1 MYIGNYGYS
10 VPKSSITSK
19 VELLIKKELTIKP
32 FSINNTKNRFLTKI
46 DSFPAY
52 REVEDEI
59 YVPMYYGISKFGI
72 PTDVRILSGEHI
84 CVPFNGSLRDYQI
97 PVITKTL
104 DYFRTTLNPISSGLL
119 ELPCAWG
126 KTGGALYMVSQ
137 ISKKTLVIVH
147 KTFLMNQWIERIAQF
162 LPTAKVG
169 RIQGSTFDV
178 EGKDIVLCMLQSL
191 SMKEYNTDIFNDFGF
206 TIIDEVHHISS
217 QTFSCALFKVV
228 TKYMIGL
235 TATLQRKDGTTPV
248 IKMFIGDVIY
258 KGVREERLNVKV
270 NAYHYHTDDA
280 VFNDTVLDWKG
291 NPMYSTMI
299 TKLCDYSS
307 RTEFILDIIQKIYL
321 ENPMQQ
327 IMVLAHNKSILT
339 YIFNA
344 IQSRN
349 LCDGS
354 VGYYIGGMKE
364 EALKESELKK
374 IIIATYSMAA
384 EALDI
389 KTLTTLVM
397 ATPKTDIEQAV
408 GRILRD
414 RHSSPLI
421 VDIVDQHGIFLNQWK
436 KRKTFYKS
444 NHYEITDIRDKPYEK
459 PSASIDDKDFLG
471 FGKCIISFKKK

>member
-1 MYIGNYGYS
+1 MYIGSKGYS
-10 VPKSSITSK
+10 VPKASITSN
-19 VELLIKKELTIKP
+19 VEVLIKKDLTIKP
-32 FSINNTKNRFLTKI
+32 FSINNTKNRFLNKI
-46 DSFPAY
+46 ETFPAY
-52 REVEDEI
+52 REENGEI

-72 PTDVRILSGEHI
+72 PTDIRISDGVNI
-84 CVPFNGSLRDYQI
+84 CVPFNGSLRDYQA
-97 PVITKTL
+97 PVIAKTL
-104 DYFRTTLNPISSGLL
+104 DYFRNTPNPISSGLL

-169 RIQGSTFDV
+169 RIQGSVFDV
-178 EGKDIVLCMLQSL
+178 DGKDIVLCMLQSL
-191 SMKEYNTDIFNDFGF
+191 SMKEYNTDIFSEFGF

-217 QTFSCALFKVV
+217 QTFSCALFKVI

-258 KGVREERLNVKV
+258 KGVREERLNVLVK
-270 NAYHYHTDDA
+270 AHHYYTDDA
-280 VFNDTVLDWKG
+280 VFNDTVMDWKG

-299 TKLCDYSS
+299 TKLCNYSQ
-307 RTEFILDIIQKIYL
+307 RTEFILDIIQQMYTD
-321 ENPMQQ
+321 NPIQQ

-339 YIFNA
+339 YIYDA
-344 IQSRN
+344 ISSRSI
-349 LCDGS
+349 CDGS

-364 EALKESELKK
+364 EALKESEGKK

-421 VDIVDQHGIFLNQWK
+421 VDIVDQHGIFMNQWK

-444 NHYEITDIRDKPYEK
+444 NRYEITEIRNREEPKHAETEREF
-459 PSASIDDKDFLG
+459 SG
-471 FGKCIISFKKK
+471 FGKCMISFAKK